1 MLPKKFWSSNDVN
14 KAQAWNSELFCLLT
28 LNDNASLNYSFFST
42 LLDHC
47 CHAFHRWFL
56 VRKQFNAD
64 NIISWLCNPKRAVKL
79 GHLKPRLV
87 EWRIVFCPLC
97 ANWLVYLAMM
107 LLAIRLLWRR
117 SVVISHFPSIG
128 NFRSFCSVPKQKECI
143 GCFRVNSRKWLVL

>member
-14 KAQAWNSELFCLLT
+14 KAQAWNSKLFCFLT
-28 LNDNASLNYSFFST
+28 LNDNASLNYSFFQHTSRP
-42 LLDHC
+42 LLSC
-47 CHAFHRWFL
+47 FSSMVL

-64 NIISWLCNPKRAVKL
+64 NITSWLCNPKRAVKL

-117 SVVISHFPSIG
+117 SVLISHFPSIG

-143 GCFRVNSRKWLVL
+143 GCFNGVSYRWLL